1 MEIARATS
9 ACADE
14 MMEIAA
20 AVIADFAA
28 ARAIAAEM
36 SAVF

>member
-1 MEIARATS
+1 VRGFRAS
-9 ACADE
+9 E
-14 MMEIAA
+14 LRSQLEIAA